1 MKQKIFKGA
10 KVFFMGAFL
19 TLLVSTSSNNLVKVS
34 NSNMNLTL
42 DLSSMAQ
49 KIEEN
54 IKNDLYSAKDSY
66 TGYLTGYAADCP
78 LCTGRLAC
86 MPNLDVLN
94 GNVTYVDDTYGELNI
109 VASSTFIPCG
119 TVVRI
124 NDFKNAN
131 GPLYAIVLDRGVG
144 RNNLDLLTVSED
156 YAYQYVG
163 RSIVNYD
170 ILRKGWANPT
180 E

>member
-1 MKQKIFKGA
+1 MKQKIIKGA
-10 KVFFMGAFL
+10 KVVMMGAFL
-19 TLLVSTSSNNLVKVS
+19 TLLVSTSNNNLVKVS

-42 DLSSMAQ
+42 DLSSMAK

-86 MPNLDVLN
+86 MPDLDVLN
-94 GNVTYVDDTYGELNI
+94 GNVTYVDDTYGKLNI
-109 VASSTFIPCG
+109 VASSTSISCG
-119 TVVRI
+119 TIVRI
-124 NDFKNAN
+124 NDYKNTDE
-131 GPLYAIVLDRGVG
+131 PFYAIVLDRGVG
-144 RNNLDLLTVSED
+144 RNNLDLLTESEE
-156 YAYQYVG
+156 YAYKYVG

-170 ILRKGWANPT
+170 ILREGWGANND
-180 E
+180 

>member
-1 MKQKIFKGA
+1 MKQKIIKSA
-10 KVFFMGAFL
+10 KVMMMGAFL
-19 TLLVSTSSNNLVKVS
+19 TLLVSTSNNNLVKVS

-42 DLSSMAQ
+42 DLSSMAK

-86 MPNLDVLN
+86 MPDLDVLN
-94 GNVTYVDDTYGELNI
+94 GNVTYVDDTYGKLNI
-109 VASSTFIPCG
+109 VASSTSIPCG
-119 TVVRI
+119 TIVRI
-124 NDFKNAN
+124 NDYKNTDE
-131 GPLYAIVLDRGVG
+131 PFYAIVLDRGVG
-144 RNNLDLLTVSED
+144 RNNLDLLTESEE
-156 YAYQYVG
+156 YAYKYVG

-170 ILRKGWANPT
+170 ILREGWGGNND
-180 E
+180 